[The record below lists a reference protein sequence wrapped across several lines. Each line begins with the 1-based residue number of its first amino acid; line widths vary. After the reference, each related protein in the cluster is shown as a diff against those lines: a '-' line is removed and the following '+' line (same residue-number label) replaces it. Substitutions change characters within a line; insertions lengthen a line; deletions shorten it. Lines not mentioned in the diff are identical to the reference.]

1 MASLHTIIIGIL
13 FFSSV
18 SATWAKDVPLEQLN
32 ERIDKVQSDIERN
45 SSRRQD
51 ALNDLKSYDEQISET
66 AKSIETHR
74 RSIKRIQARTK
85 ELVDQKSRI
94 IHSIGEQQAVLKDEI
109 LSAYLIGRQN
119 TLKLVLNQRDPARLS
134 RVLVYYDYFNRAHRT
149 AIELLHDQNQALL
162 DLEKQL
168 ARQKTLY
175 EIELKEEETLVL
187 DLQIKQQQRL
197 AFVKRLTQRL
207 KQEKRLLKHLLNNQE
222 RLGNLAQNINRKNPS
237 NSKTIGTSFAKA
249 KGKLHWPVKGQLKQ
263 RYGSQRFNTKLRW
276 KGVLIAASEGADV
289 KAVADGKVVFADWLR
304 GYGFLIILDHGKGYM
319 SLYGHNQR
327 LNKKTGDKVNKGD
340 VIAAVGSS
348 GGQAESGLYFEIRA
362 SGKPQNPSNW
372 LARR

>member
-134 RVLVYYDYFNRAHRT
+134 RVLVYYDN
-149 AIELLHDQNQALL
+149 
-162 DLEKQL
+162 
-168 ARQKTLY
+168 
-175 EIELKEEETLVL
+175 
-187 DLQIKQQQRL
+187 
-197 AFVKRLTQRL
+197 
-207 KQEKRLLKHLLNNQE
+207 
-222 RLGNLAQNINRKNPS
+222 
-237 NSKTIGTSFAKA
+237 
-249 KGKLHWPVKGQLKQ
+249 
-263 RYGSQRFNTKLRW
+263 
-276 KGVLIAASEGADV
+276 
-289 KAVADGKVVFADWLR
+289 
-304 GYGFLIILDHGKGYM
+304 
-319 SLYGHNQR
+319 
-327 LNKKTGDKVNKGD
+327 
-340 VIAAVGSS
+340 
-348 GGQAESGLYFEIRA
+348 
-362 SGKPQNPSNW
+362 
-372 LARR
+372 